1 MEKSAENS
9 FEKQWRQKFEGTS
22 VPPPAAMWDRIEA
35 KLDEKPNK
43 KPFLL
48 LWGVPAYVVSG
59 LAATLVLAVGGWFLL
74 TKSTE
79 NVVRENVV
87 VQQPTEQSTRATGE
101 KLSLKKKS
109 ALPTDE
115 MQSLPSQKNKSE
127 YKLNTASDLLK
138 QYSPVSQSEKKQW
151 ASSEQ
156 FQLVSSVVQPLNQTR
171 YPVSEQLGSSVNL
184 LKKLTTSLNKISG
197 QTYETY
203 PVRYVLKRNKLAYN
217 EPNEQA
223 TEPAKQNRK
232 SWIGMV
238 SGLSPFKPNFQG
250 GNLNQLALASIDAY
264 STNDANFTIQR
275 SPQNT
280 AQMPSGTDS
289 ESSSFAIPTGN
300 PIQQFA
306 NGRAFNLGLQAGKQL
321 SKRLSVESGLRYIQG
336 NSPITTNVYTIDE
349 QNGKVSSFVQEFIT
363 QNNVASG
370 TVIAPKETLNNSYA
384 YLSMP
389 VQLAYGIP
397 LVNKLNIE
405 VMGGVSAD
413 MFLQNVLQSETTD
426 VATLRASDSVFR
438 TLGVSGLG
446 GVRLNYSLDD
456 RWEVTVGSAFQQALV
471 SNFEA
476 GTSAKLRP
484 QMLGVN
490 YGVNYHF

>member
-22 VPPPAAMWDRIEA
+22 VPPPAGMWDRIEA

-79 NVVRENVV
+79 NVVPENVEL
-87 VQQPTEQSTRATGE
+87 QQPTEESRMAADE
-101 KLSLKKKS
+101 KLSLPPQANQLAAKS
-109 ALPTDE
+109 DHVGNL
-115 MQSLPSQKNKSE
+115 S
-127 YKLNTASDLLK
+127 K
-138 QYSPVSQSEKKQW
+138 QHSPISTLEKKQRPVQAGKFQL
-151 ASSEQ
+151 ASSA
-156 FQLVSSVVQPLNQTR
+156 VQPLNESR
-171 YPVSEQLGSSVNL
+171 YEVSEQLGSSVSL
-184 LKKLTTSLNKISG
+184 FKKLTSSLDKISG

-217 EPNEQA
+217 EPDEQ
-223 TEPAKQNRK
+223 TQEPVKPKRT

-264 STNDANFTIQR
+264 SRNDANFTIQR
-275 SPQNT
+275 NPQNT

-289 ESSSFAIPTGN
+289 ESGSFAIPTGS
-300 PIQQFA
+300 PVQQFA

-336 NSPITTNVYTIDE
+336 NSPMTTNVYTIDE
-349 QNGKVSSFVQEFIT
+349 QTGKVNSFVQEFIT
-363 QNNVASG
+363 QNKVANNA
-370 TVIAPKETLNNSYA
+370 VVAPKETLNNSYE
-384 YLSMP
+384 YLSVP

-397 LVNKLNIE
+397 LVNRLNIE
-405 VMGGVSAD
+405 LTGGVSAD

-426 VATLRASDSVFR
+426 VATLQASNSVFR

-446 GVRLNYSLDD
+446 GVRLNYLLDD
-456 RWEVTVGSAFQQALV
+456 RWEVSVGSAFQQALV